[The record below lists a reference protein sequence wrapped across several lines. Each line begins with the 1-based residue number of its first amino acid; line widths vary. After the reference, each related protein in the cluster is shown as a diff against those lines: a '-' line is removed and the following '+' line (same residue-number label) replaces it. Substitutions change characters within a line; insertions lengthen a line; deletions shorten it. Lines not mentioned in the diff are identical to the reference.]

1 MLISNFRS
9 NSLKKNGFLKR
20 VFPNIICETL
30 LKPNCRNLHV
40 LSELDS
46 FVKIPCY
53 ISKLC

>member
-1 MLISNFRS
+1 MLILILGQIL
-9 NSLKKNGFLKR
+9 LKKRVLKR

-30 LKPNCRNLHV
+30 LKPNCKNLHV

>member
-46 FVKIPCY
+46 FVKITCY
-53 ISKLC
+53 VSKLS